1 MRTQQTAK
9 HRSDQRPGVSACQV
23 LKTRTEPYTSW
34 GPHLLTWVY
43 LLGLK
48 RNVWTYPT
56 RRYITIESK
65 SINENP
71 ADCQTQV
78 RPASRRFCMSSFENP
93 DGASHVLGTSFIDLE
108 SFAWAQKKRL
118 DVPYT
123 AVYRNRIQV
132 NKCEHSSLPDTSPT
146 VGLDYLHGVC
156 AQLVLKNRN
165 SLTRPGGLIY

>member
-23 LKTRTEPYTSW
+23 LKTRTEPHTSW

-108 SFAWAQKKRL
+108 SFAWAQKKSGWTYPTQRYIAIESKL
-118 DVPYT
+118 INANT
-123 AVYRNRIQV
+123 AACQTRVR
-132 NKCEHSSLPDTSPT
+132 P
-146 VGLDYLHGVC
+146 
-156 AQLVLKNRN
+156 LVLIIFMAFVH
-165 SLTRPGGLIY
+165 S